1 MGDRYE
7 LLAPRDLVITMRSL
21 GRRFDELIGP
31 VRSDPDRFSRRDEP
45 IDGVALSAQLAGVA
59 RHLGLL
65 ERSIG
70 RLANESEPIIDGAVL
85 ADAPPLADREREMGL
100 DAAEAAI
107 AASGDAIGLLLD
119 SCSSEQW
126 THRAPATNASM
137 ISLIEVARHAARIG
151 VEGLRATQR
160 IVERL

>member
-31 VRSDPDRFSRRDEP
+31 IRSDPERFARRDEP
-45 IDGVALSAQLAGVA
+45 IDGVALSAHLAGIA

-70 RLANESEPIIDGAVL
+70 RLANESEPIIDAAAL
-85 ADAPPLADREREMGL
+85 ADMPPPPEHERDMGL
-100 DAAEAAI
+100 DAAQAAI

-137 ISLIEVARHAARIG
+137 ISLIEVARHAARVG
-151 VEGLRATQR
+151 VEGLRAT
-160 IVERL
+160 ERLAERL